1 MRRVAGDVFSFIEE
15 KKRSG
20 EGVVLATVVKSRGS
34 APVAPGTRMAVT
46 VREFFGTVGGGPLEA
61 KVIEVAREA
70 LAAGQPRL
78 LEFRLRGD
86 EAGGLGMLCGGEQE
100 IFLDVINP
108 VSRILI
114 FGGGHVGRALARVAA
129 EVGCPSTVLDDREE
143 FVDPSRFPEGC
154 RAARFDFAGDWS
166 ALEISPETSIVIV
179 TRGHSFD
186 RICLEKAVATPAGYI
201 GMIGSRKKV
210 AATLAASEEAGV
222 PAKKDGRVY
231 APVGLDLGGN
241 TPEEI
246 AVSILAEIIAV
257 REGRPGGHL
266 SRGQEDIS

>member
-1 MRRVAGDVFSFIEE
+1 MAGDVFSFIGD
-15 KKRSG
+15 KQDSG

-34 APVAPGTRMAVT
+34 APVAAGTRMAVT
-46 VREFFGTVGGGPLEA
+46 AREISGTVGGGPLEA
-61 KVIEVAREA
+61 KVIEAAREA
-70 LAAGQPRL
+70 LDAGRPRL
-78 LEFRLRGD
+78 LGFKLDGD

-114 FGGGHVGRALARVAA
+114 FGGGHVGQALARAA
-129 EVGCPSTVLDDREE
+129 ATAGYPSTVLDDREE
-143 FVDPSRFPEGC
+143 FVEPSRFPEGC
-154 RAARFDFAGDWS
+154 RTVRIDFAGDWS
-166 ALEISPETSIVIV
+166 GLGITAETSIVIV

-186 RICLEKAVATPAGYI
+186 RLCLERAIATPAGYI

-210 AATLAASEEAGV
+210 AATLAALAEAGV
-222 PAKKDGRVY
+222 AAGKDERVY

-257 REGRPGGHL
+257 RQGRTGGHL
-266 SRGQEDIS
+266 RKEVGENA